1 MSVNGM
7 VRPKSCP
14 AFPNSGQVN
23 EVIRPRLTCYDLASR
38 QFHYRY
44 CSRRLFN
51 ARSHKTSGLHSP
63 SFASSIILVA
73 TSSLA

>member
-1 MSVNGM
+1 MSINGM

-14 AFPNSGQVN
+14 AFPNSGQVD
-23 EVIRPRLTCYDLASR
+23 ERPRLTYYDLASR

-63 SFASSIILVA
+63 CFASSIILVA